1 MTEDMNEKMEQ
12 TIQYL
17 RASMPRQQPTK
28 TSFGTLIRL
37 AWSEVH
43 IGFVALSLGAVL
55 IFGLLAARFLREPM
69 LVMLCTMPLPVL
81 LLFHRCILCENTAMR
96 ELEETFRYSYTEML
110 AARAS
115 VISILT
121 LGEALGAAMVFHG
134 VFGESFL
141 RLALC
146 GSIPCLYL
154 CALLLIICRKVR
166 NQDQIAVL
174 TAVIWSVLSIAAVRF
189 SFDQILQLCSTG
201 LYAGIACAGI
211 ILYVICLKQT
221 QRGKFSYEP
230 VIG

>member
-1 MTEDMNEKMEQ
+1 MTQDMNEKMEQ

-17 RASMPRQQPTK
+17 RASMPRQQPPK

-37 AWSEVH
+37 AWSEIH
-43 IGFVALSLGAVL
+43 IGFVALSLAAVL
-55 IFGLLAARFLREPM
+55 VFGLLAARLLQEPM
-69 LVMLCTMPLPVL
+69 LVMLCTMPFPML

-115 VISILT
+115 VVSILT

-154 CALLLIICRKVR
+154 CTFLLIVCRKVR

-201 LYAGIACAGI
+201 LYAGITCAGI

>member
-1 MTEDMNEKMEQ
+1 MNDSLEEKMEQ
-12 TIQYL
+12 TIKYL
-17 RASMPRQQPTK
+17 QASMPKQKQTAVP
-28 TSFGTLIRL
+28 FGELMNL

-43 IGFVALSLGAVL
+43 IGFVAVVFAAVL
-55 IFGLLAARFLREPM
+55 IFGLIAAKLLHVPM
-69 LVMLCTMPLPVL
+69 LVMFCTMPLPLL
-81 LLFHRCILCENTAMR
+81 LLFHHYILCENTAMR
-96 ELEETFRYSYTEML
+96 ELEETFRYSYTEMM
-110 AARAS
+110 AARIS
-115 VISILT
+115 VISLLT
-121 LGEALGAAMVFHG
+121 LFAALGLSLVFHG
-134 VFGESFL
+134 FFGESFV

-154 CALLLIICRKVR
+154 CALLLIICRKVW

-174 TAVIWSVLSIAAVRF
+174 TSVIWSVLSIAAVRF
-189 SFDQILQLCSTG
+189 SFDQVLRLCSTG